1 MTPIDRLAQLRG
13 NITKAD
19 PACIGNEELCTGSAE
34 DTITPAA
41 FSASSIAAKM
51 SLPVQSP
58 HLRNSNDAVQKQ
70 RNDGKPRRKS
80 FLAAVAARCSFR
92 KTDRQHSSELPGQ
105 SVKTEQTGNE
115 NQERTPLA
123 VNGRQEVAPR
133 QIPGWVSPNYTSSR
147 EVQLSPSVVLA
158 NRGIIFEA
166 ESATVDAYKM
176 LRTQILQRLQQTNGR
191 TVMITSAVPG
201 EGKTVTAINLAFTFA
216 KEFQQTVLLVDCDLQ
231 QQRIHQYLGYES
243 DKGLINYLLDDCPVN
258 ELFTWPGIEKITL
271 VSGGRTFNE
280 SSEILGA
287 PRMRELIDNMKFR
300 YPERYV
306 FFDVPSIQSG
316 ADALVFAPMVDHVL
330 LVVEEGKTSIND
342 IKKSIA
348 MLPEG
353 KLLGLILNRH
363 RQDR

>member
-1 MTPIDRLAQLRG
+1 VPEQSEKNKLTGHENHDRTPI
-13 NITKAD
+13 AD
-19 PACIGNEELCTGSAE
+19 A
-34 DTITPAA
+34 
-41 FSASSIAAKM
+41 
-51 SLPVQSP
+51 
-58 HLRNSNDAVQKQ
+58 
-70 RNDGKPRRKS
+70 
-80 FLAAVAARCSFR
+80 
-92 KTDRQHSSELPGQ
+92 GQ
-105 SVKTEQTGNE
+105 QDV
-115 NQERTPLA
+115 P
-123 VNGRQEVAPR
+123 PR
-133 QIPGWVSPNYTSSR
+133 QMPGWISPNYTSSR
-147 EVQLSPSVVLA
+147 AVQLSPSVVLA

-216 KEFQQTVLLVDCDLQ
+216 KEFQQTVLLVDGDLQ

-258 ELFTWPGIEKITL
+258 DLFTWPGIEKITL
-271 VSGGRTFNE
+271 ISGGRTFGE

-287 PRMRELIDNMKFR
+287 PRMRELIDNMKSR

-306 FFDVPSIQSG
+306 FFDVPAIKSG